1 MYYQICSSYCLSS
14 LHLQI
19 FSISRLEKM
28 EISSNVIKKC
38 WQDILYE
45 RTLKRA
51 AVVHQ
56 NHFSS
61 LMSPFTTFGGGP
73 PEPGSVLLKWLNLVA
88 DDDRTEPGKTFMD
101 YTNFFTRK
109 RFHNW
114 TCTPF

>member
-1 MYYQICSSYCLSS
+1 
-14 LHLQI
+14 
-19 FSISRLEKM
+19 M

-51 AVVHQ
+51 AVVDQ

-73 PEPGSVLLKWLNLVA
+73 SEPGSVLLKWLNLVA
-88 DDDRTEPGKTFMD
+88 DDDRTEPGKTFTD
-101 YTNFFTRK
+101 CINLFTRK
-109 RFHNW
+109 RFYNW
-114 TCTPF
+114 TYTPFWRYKL